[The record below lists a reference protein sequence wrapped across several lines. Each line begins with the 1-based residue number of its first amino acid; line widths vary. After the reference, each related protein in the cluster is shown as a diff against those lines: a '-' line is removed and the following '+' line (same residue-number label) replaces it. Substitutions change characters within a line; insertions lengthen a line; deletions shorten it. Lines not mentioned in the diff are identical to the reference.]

1 MSKDFLDYEAM
12 VQDALRGVL
21 KKTLIHTATEGL
33 SGNHHFYITF
43 NTTHPNVVIPEY
55 LKDQYGDELTIV
67 LQYEFWDLHVDEN
80 HFSVT
85 LCFEDAHEN
94 IVIPYNS
101 LISFVDPSVKFGLQF
116 TPVLEEAAE
125 EKISKAN
132 SPKAAKKKTAK
143 KDDSETA
150 EEQTSNI
157 ITLDAFRKK

>member
-1 MSKDFLDYEAM
+1 M

-21 KKTLIHTATEGL
+21 KKTLIHTAKEGL

-43 NTTHPNVVIPEY
+43 NTNHPNVVIPEY

-67 LQYEFWDLHVDEN
+67 LQYEFWDLNVDET

-116 TPVLEEAAE
+116 TPLLEESAE
-125 EKISKAN
+125 VKITQVDTS
-132 SPKAAKKKTAK
+132 KTAK
-143 KDDSETA
+143 KKSAKKETSETA

-157 ITLDAFRKK
+157 ISIDAFRKK